1 MPANPNALSITL
13 LAQFGNKGLPRGI
26 RNNNPGNIEYN
37 KANDWQGQF
46 RPEDIPV
53 AQRDSRFAQFQAPE
67 YGIRAMIVVF
77 RNYQKNYDLKS
88 VSELI
93 RRWAPPSENN
103 TAAYAS
109 NVANA
114 VGVPVSAAIDL
125 KDQATAERFIK
136 AVIAH
141 ETGVKQPYTDSQVC
155 QGIRL
160 ATKV

>member
-46 RPEDIPV
+46 RPEDIPLNS
-53 AQRDSRFAQFQAPE
+53 RDPRFAQFQDPT
-67 YGIRAMIVVF
+67 YGIRAMIVIF
-77 RNYQKNYDLKS
+77 RNYQKNYGLKS
-88 VSELI
+88 VKELI
-93 RRWAPPSENN
+93 KRWAPPSENN
-103 TAAYAS
+103 TVAYAT

-114 VGVPVSAAIDL
+114 VGVPVSSEIDL
-125 KDQATAERFIK
+125 KDQLTAERFIK

-141 ETGVKQPYTDSQVC
+141 ETGVKQPYSDSQVC
-155 QGIRL
+155 AGIRM
-160 ATKV
+160 ATNV